1 MISQVHTNSGMR
13 SSVIPGAR
21 MFTMVTMTLMA
32 PRIEEAPIRWIE
44 KISIGKDAPVC
55 STSGGYMVQPPA
67 GAPPGT
73 NSDDSSSVNANGR
86 IQKLKLLRRGSA
98 MSGAPI
104 CIGIIQFASPVHAGI
119 TAPKIMMSACMVVME
134 LKNCG
139 SKNCRPGLK
148 SSSRMSIAMK
158 PPMKNIV
165 QANTR
170 YIVPMSLWL
179 VA

>member
-1 MISQVHTNSGMR
+1 MR
-13 SSVIPGAR
+13 SSVMPGAR

-119 TAPKIMMSACMVVME
+119 TAPKIMISACMVVME

-139 SKNCRPGLK
+139 SKRSEEHTSELQSPVHLVCRLLLEK
-148 SSSRMSIAMK
+148 
-158 PPMKNIV
+158 KNTKKHT
-165 QANTR
+165 NR
-170 YIVPMSLWL
+170 NSDSLL
-179 VA
+179 SPISY

>member
-1 MISQVHTNSGMR
+1 MVTAPASTGITAISREAVISQVHTNSGM
-13 SSVIPGAR
+13 SNSVIPGAR

-86 IQKLKLLRRGSA
+86 IQELKLFGGG
-98 MSGAPI
+98 GA
-104 CIGIIQFASPVHAGI
+104 QFAA
-119 TAPKIMMSACMVVME
+119 
-134 LKNCG
+134 
-139 SKNCRPGLK
+139 
-148 SSSRMSIAMK
+148 
-158 PPMKNIV
+158 
-165 QANTR
+165 
-170 YIVPMSLWL
+170 
-179 VA
+179 